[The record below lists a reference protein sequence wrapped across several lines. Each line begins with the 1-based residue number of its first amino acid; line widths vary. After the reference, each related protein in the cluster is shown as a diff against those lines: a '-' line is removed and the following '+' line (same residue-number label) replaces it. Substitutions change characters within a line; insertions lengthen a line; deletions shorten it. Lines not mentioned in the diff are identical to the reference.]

1 MSVDYCYNQ
10 ICKKCRVHTE
20 MRIEKVDD
28 FLKLT
33 CMICGNIMT
42 RDKEKKNKI
51 AERLDWD

>member
-1 MSVDYCYNQ
+1 
-10 ICKKCRVHTE
+10 